1 MFIKVDYPSE
11 SEEIEILRRTTGNT
25 QAKINAVLNAQQIIS
40 LQHVVRDIEIS
51 EPLLVYINQLVRNTR
66 PSNSQ
71 SSAVN
76 QYVRWGAGP
85 RAGQAMVLCA
95 KANALLSKRFAVTM
109 DDIKQVAHGVL
120 RHRLLLSF
128 QAEAQNI
135 SSDDVVDSLLKD
147 LAQPA
152 SPFGDS
158 SHSSPLSPAV

>member
-1 MFIKVDYPSE
+1 M
-11 SEEIEILRRTTGNT
+11 
-25 QAKINAVLNAQQIIS
+25 
-40 LQHVVRDIEIS
+40 VRDIEIS
-51 EPLLVYINQLVRNTR
+51 EPLLVYINQLARNTR
-66 PSNSQ
+66 PGNSQ

-109 DDIKQVAHGVL
+109 NDIKQVAHGVL

-135 SSDDVVDSLLKD
+135 SPDDVVDSLLKD

-152 SPFGDS
+152 SPFGA
-158 SHSSPLSPAV
+158 SSPYSPAV